1 MIFGRYLSVP
11 FFCNSALAQMTTSS
25 AVTAS
30 AHLPA
35 LRCKLIGE
43 PLCQSPLLT
52 FGHVGDLPRGVSG
65 ESEVILFPDALVL
78 IRCRL
83 RRRVLPRTP
92 LTRAAPV
99 FPDIRGTV
107 IIVRGRIN
115 RVRRISVVELNHQ
128 RGLVPRGGGVQL
140 LDVRGLEV
148 KPLQRLFLG
157 HGIVAKPEK
166 PSSSSPPPALSSSL
180 SRSPPEI
187 FGFGIHGFLAH
198 SLLLSGIFTRLRP
211 RNSLTPS
218 YR

>member
-1 MIFGRYLSVP
+1 MPRRLALSTFFGLSLLAASAIPAAAQTSAATQDRDVP
-11 FFCNSALAQMTTSS
+11 FTAEQMELA
-25 AVTAS
+25 AYD
-30 AHLPA
+30 
-35 LRCKLIGE
+35 G
-43 PLCQSPLLT
+43 
-52 FGHVGDLPRGVSG
+52 GDLPRGVSG